1 MKKMSRKERERQRHR
16 SEIMSAAEKVFSSKG
31 YHDTSIQD
39 IARVAEF
46 SVGTLYNFF
55 ESKEALFSCI
65 LKHGLGELF
74 SELDAGLLGVECP
87 VQKIRVVI
95 STHLVVVEKHKS
107 LIRLLFDYTKPR
119 LVHAQQGMDEEIVSM
134 HLNYLD
140 RVTGV
145 FSEAIEQGKIKQ
157 YDPSYL
163 AISLEGMMGGF
174 IEHYSLLEGFE
185 SFTEVIPLIED
196 IFLNGILA

>member
-1 MKKMSRKERERQRHR
+1 MDKMSRKERERQRHR
-16 SEIMSAAEKVFSSKG
+16 SEIMAAAEKVFSGKG

-55 ESKEALFSCI
+55 ESKEALFSSI
-65 LKHGLGELF
+65 LKKGLGELS
-74 SELDAGLLGVECP
+74 SELETGLQGVECP
-87 VQKIRVVI
+87 VQKIKVVI
-95 STHLVVVEKHKS
+95 ANHLSVAEKHRS
-107 LIRLLFDYTKPR
+107 LIRLLFDFAKPR
-119 LVHAQQGMDEEIVSM
+119 LSHSQGMDEEIVSM

-157 YDPSYL
+157 YNPSYL

-185 SFTEVIPLIED
+185 SYTEVTSLIED
-196 IFLNGILA
+196 IFLKGILV